1 MVMALEADAEMV
13 RRADSTLVRV
23 AVLDAVKLNVLG
35 NAFCVA
41 SVAVLGA
48 EAEMVRLPDNV
59 RETVA
64 ALAAV
69 KFSVRLAASTLER
82 SRELDA
88 VAVTVWLNVVL
99 PATSTSS
106 MSNQPEALAVSSN
119 QPPATCVP
127 SNARLTATS

>member
-1 MVMALEADAEMV
+1 MALEADAEMV
-13 RRADSTLVRV
+13 RNMDSTRVRV

-82 SRELDA
+82 SRELET
-88 VAVTVWLNVVL
+88 VAEIVWLNVEL
-99 PATSTSS
+99 PPETFTSS